1 MAALGCFGD
10 GLLANVAEVGRDF
23 VCKHLLQ
30 PEAEQMRCIAA
41 VRTCGDVATSA
52 AGPARTPVA
61 KRTTIGESSADRAI
75 CVQIA
80 EAVALVCSLPLQARE
95 LALKELTAA
104 ANRTKRI
111 ALNDKNRRV
120 PCRCVATTGAGFI
133 LQGLR
138 YTGFG
143 IVRSLCAIRKLRQ
156 SRTAPNPKQD
166 CRAPNS

>member
-10 GLLANVAEVGRDF
+10 GLLANVAEVGGDF

-41 VRTCGDVATSA
+41 VRTCGYVATSA

-104 ANRTKRI
+104 ADGAEGI
-111 ALNDKNRRV
+111 ALNDEDGRI
-120 PCRCVATTGAGFI
+120 PSIGIATPGADFI
-133 LQGLR
+133 LQRLGDANLDDVGGL
-138 YTGFG
+138 
-143 IVRSLCAIRKLRQ
+143 SLIGKLRQ
-156 SRTAPNPKQD
+156 CWKAKQQ
-166 CRAPNS
+166 NHHQTNN